1 MDNNMYSLRIL
12 SKGKITDLSKGFD
25 LGGVPFSIYTR
36 KKTASMDTDLVV
48 KCQLVCDK
56 TAGEFPVSVG
66 DWTPA
71 AIAKISPNAI
81 DLNAFD
87 VYWGAGETI
96 K

>member
-1 MDNNMYSLRIL
+1 
-12 SKGKITDLSKGFD
+12 
-25 LGGVPFSIYTR
+25 
-36 KKTASMDTDLVV
+36 MDTDLVV
-48 KCQLVCDK
+48 KCQLICDK
-56 TAGEFPVSVG
+56 TAGEFPVPVG

-87 VYWGAGETI
+87 VFWGAGETI

>member
-25 LGGVPFSIYTR
+25 LGGIPFSIYVR
-36 KKTASMDTDLVV
+36 KKAVSMDTDLVV

-56 TAGEFPVSVG
+56 SFGEFPIPVS

-87 VYWGAGETI
+87 VFWGAGETI